1 VSYMM
6 LMMIRDK
13 ENKKVGVIPDTESV
27 AGYDRAQHPVTL
39 DDRFQKAGIIE
50 AVEFDTLR

>member
-1 VSYMM
+1 M